1 MGETVDARPLL
12 QRHASAPLIHCHA
25 VDAGATDDP
34 AERLTVIE
42 CLEELHYNEVAVLKT
57 ELGGRIN
64 KLSSLRLKLE
74 EESAEQQA
82 AIKHAENREKSRKSS
97 ALKRAYLRDME
108 IAFLRHELEYQQQI
122 NSTLE
127 KWGEEAQEAL
137 KMMQERVF
145 SISFISLMICIA
157 KRSKLPTRLVLLR
170 GSTQHCPRRM

>member
-74 EESAEQQA
+74 EERMCVQHLIYQFDDMHCKKEQIANQA
-82 AIKHAENREKSRKSS
+82 SSLARINTALSKKNVAIRKETEGFKQEMNVIHKRVLDAIVHEREK
-97 ALKRAYLRDME
+97 A
-108 IAFLRHELEYQQQI
+108 
-122 NSTLE
+122 
-127 KWGEEAQEAL
+127 G
-137 KMMQERVF
+137 
-145 SISFISLMICIA
+145 IA
-157 KRSKLPTRLVLLR
+157 KI
-170 GSTQHCPRRM
+170 